1 MIPEE
6 LFTGSLRAGNA
17 TQIYFKLNGDIFG
30 PLSSSNS
37 VVKNFL
43 LDPLIIKKQLL
54 LIKKEGDP
62 FKWIKEKN
70 AQRLSTAK
78 RNNE

>member
-6 LFTGSLRAGNA
+6 LFTGSLRAGNS

-43 LDPLIIKKQLL
+43 LDPLAIKKQLL

-62 FKWIKEKN
+62 FKSIREKN
-70 AQRLSTAK
+70 AQGLSTAK
-78 RNNE
+78 RNE